1 MKGQNK
7 LLKTKQVTSKRQS
20 KVPMCFVNDLASLII
35 QSPNFKL
42 VKLRLKFRS
51 SKLNPNNALCR
62 LPGGPLQASFGGL
75 MRSTRTAVSAAML
88 GSKSSRG
95 KFHNFV
101 DFEIC
106 SRSRWCFSLQKFPIF
121 SLIKFQKHPSF
132 QIFVF
137 WCYEIITFVYFLTR
151 CAKQT

>member
-1 MKGQNK
+1 MFCQWSGSIDHSISKHQTSEASFK
-7 LLKTKQVTSKRQS
+7 ILILKIKPEQ
-20 KVPMCFVNDLASLII
+20 CFVPFAGRTST
-35 QSPNFKL
+35 
-42 VKLRLKFRS
+42 
-51 SKLNPNNALCR
+51 
-62 LPGGPLQASFGGL
+62 ASFGGL
-75 MRSTRTAVSAAML
+75 MRSKRTAVSAAML

-106 SRSRWCFSLQKFPIF
+106 SWSRWCFSLQKFPIF
-121 SLIKFQKHPSF
+121 SLIKFQKHPSS
-132 QIFVF
+132 QRFVF